1 MPTALLSVYH
11 KDGIVEFSQ
20 QLSALGWNIL
30 ASGGTARALR
40 DNNVLVRDVAELIGG
55 GAILGH
61 RVVTLSREVHS
72 GLLARPAEDA
82 DEMTTLGL
90 SYIDLVCV
98 DLYPLQSAIKTP
110 DHSLTK
116 VIEMTDI
123 GGPTMLRSAAKG
135 NRIVICDPADRLHVL
150 EWLKNGQPN
159 RDEFINSLA
168 AKAEY
173 VVAAYCL
180 ESARYRSQSD
190 YDGVVGQKSRACC
203 YGENRWQ
210 SPAAL
215 FTTHADDPL
224 ALNCFELLTG
234 SDPSYV
240 NWRDIDRLLQTVTHI
255 AATFHKNRN
264 EVPMIAVGCK
274 HGNPC
279 GAAIGTDPADVIY
292 RMAIGDPLAL
302 FGGIVMTNFV
312 VTASLAETLLTA
324 GGKRVLDGVVAP
336 SFDDGAAQ
344 VLRRKNDRCRL
355 YQNQALTQLSAKSL
369 NQTPILMPVRGGFLR
384 QPNYMFVLDVTDPQL
399 EKSAT
404 LSAAT
409 EADLMLA
416 WAVGSTSNSNT
427 ITLVKNGALIGNGV
441 GQQDRVGGCDLAVRR
456 AQRSEH
462 DIQGAAAYSDSFFP
476 FTDGPEL
483 LAKAGVKAILTSS
496 DSVNDQKVRDCCA
509 QHGVAIWMIPDA
521 HGRGFF
527 GH

>member
-11 KDGIVEFSQ
+11 KDGIVEFARE
-20 QLSALGWNIL
+20 LAALGWNIL
-30 ASGGTARALR
+30 ASGGTARVLR
-40 DNNVLVRDVAELIGG
+40 DNNVPVRDVAELIGG

-72 GLLARPAEDA
+72 GLLARPVEDA
-82 DEMTTLGL
+82 DEMTRLGL

-98 DLYPLQSAIKTP
+98 DLYPLQGAIKAP

-135 NRIVICDPADRLHVL
+135 NRIVICDPADRLPVL
-150 EWLKNGQPN
+150 EWLKGEQPN

-168 AKAEY
+168 AKTEY

-180 ESARYRSQSD
+180 ESARYRSQGA
-190 YDGVVGQKSRACC
+190 YDGTIGQESRACC

-215 FTTHADDPL
+215 FSTQTDDPL
-224 ALNCFELLTG
+224 ALNQFELLIG

-255 AATFHKNRN
+255 AATFHKNRG

-279 GAAIGTDPADVIY
+279 GAAIGTDPKDVIH

-302 FGGIVMTNFV
+302 FGGIVMTSFAM
-312 VTASLAETLLTA
+312 TSPLAETLLTA

-355 YQNQALTQLSAKSL
+355 YQNPTLAQLSIESL
-369 NQTPILMPVRGGFLR
+369 NQTSILMPVRGGFLR
-384 QPNYMFVLDVTDPQL
+384 QPNYTFVLDMADPQL

-404 LSAAT
+404 LSLAT
-409 EADLMLA
+409 ESDLMFA
-416 WAVGSTSNSNT
+416 WAIGSTSNSNT
-427 ITLVKNGALIGNGV
+427 ITLIKNGALIGNGV

-462 DIQGAAAYSDSFFP
+462 DIHGAVAYSDSFFP

-483 LAKAGVKAILTSS
+483 LAKAGVTAILTSS
-496 DSVNDQKVRDCCA
+496 GSVNDQKVRDSCA
-509 QHGVAIWMIPDA
+509 QYGVTIWMVPDA
-521 HGRGFF
+521 HGRGLF

>member
-11 KDGIVEFSQ
+11 KDGIVEFAQ
-20 QLSALGWNIL
+20 ELSALGWNIL

-40 DNNVLVRDVAELIGG
+40 DGSVPVRDVAELIGG

-72 GLLARPAEDA
+72 GLLARPVEDA
-82 DEMTTLGL
+82 GEMTALGL

-98 DLYPLQSAIKTP
+98 DLYPLQEAIKAP
-110 DHSLTK
+110 DHSLAK

-135 NRIVICDPADRLHVL
+135 NRIVICDPSDRLPVL
-150 EWLKNGQPN
+150 EWLKGGQPN
-159 RDEFINSLA
+159 RDEFVNVLA

-180 ESARYRSQSD
+180 QSARYRGQGA
-190 YDGVVGQKSRACC
+190 YDGAVGQKSHACC

-215 FTTHADDPL
+215 FSVQTDDPL
-224 ALNCFELLTG
+224 ALNRFELLTG

-255 AATFHKNRN
+255 AATFHQNFSA
-264 EVPMIAVGCK
+264 VPMIAVGCK

-279 GAAIGTDPADVIY
+279 GAAVGTDPATVIQ

-302 FGGIVMTNFV
+302 FGGIVMSNFAI
-312 VTASLAETLLTA
+312 TAPLAETLLTA
-324 GGKRVLDGVVAP
+324 GGKRVLDGMVAP

-355 YQNQALTQLSAKSL
+355 YTNPALARLSITSL
-369 NQTPILMPVRGGFLR
+369 NQVPVFTPVRGGFLH
-384 QPNYMFVLDVTDPQL
+384 QPNYTFVLDITDPQL
-399 EKSAT
+399 EKSAA
-404 LSAAT
+404 LSAWT
-409 EADLMLA
+409 EGDLMLA

-427 ITLVKNGALIGNGV
+427 ITLVKDGALIGNGV

-483 LAKAGVKAILTSS
+483 LAKAGVTAILTSS
-496 DSVNDQKVRDCCA
+496 GSVNDQKVRDCCA
-509 QHGVAIWMIPDA
+509 QHGVAIWMIPDQ